1 MNEEIDGGLGKDN
14 KRKNVKK
21 TTFENQ
27 AGLCCRLEQIMTD
40 NQTLEDQAVI
50 LTTSNETQFNDET
63 GNYFYHHDEHGLFY
77 PKYFEMEQFYLS

>member
-1 MNEEIDGGLGKDN
+1 MLSSFKSVYSHQYGIMYEEIDGGLGKDN

-40 NQTLEDQAVI
+40 NQTLEDQAA
-50 LTTSNETQFNDET
+50 DP
-63 GNYFYHHDEHGLFY
+63 GNVERDAV
-77 PKYFEMEQFYLS
+77 Q